1 MGVSYNE
8 FWELTP
14 RSLNVIVESY
24 KLKRKV
30 QDEEQWLLGGYM
42 FSAVSFALQNAFR
55 KKNQKAKTYFEELKE
70 PFLKGIADKT
80 SNGEMSEEEK
90 NKKLDLLMAQLRVK
104 QANFEI
110 NNGK

>member
-14 RSLNVIVESY
+14 RSLNVIKESY

-42 FSAVSFALQNAFR
+42 FSAVSIALGNAFR
-55 KKNQKAKTYFEELKE
+55 KKNQKTKSYFEELKE
-70 PFLKGIADKT
+70 PFLKGITDKP
-80 SNGEMSEEEK
+80 SKGEMSEEEK
-90 NKKLDLLMAQLRVK
+90 QKHIDALMARLHIMQN
-104 QANFEI
+104 NF
-110 NNGK
+110 NTKHGK